1 MKKVP
6 LLIVPI
12 TFVLLSCGSGSS
24 KQAAAEKQNET
35 MGKKYQVNLVTVDPG
50 HFHAALV
57 QKRMYEQVSPEVH
70 VYAPEGPD
78 CQQHLTR
85 IESYNNREKNPASWK
100 EIVYTGPDFFEKM
113 LAEKAG
119 NVVVLSGN
127 NKKKSEYITQSVNSG
142 FNVLADKPM
151 IIDPEDFPLLES
163 AFSVAKEKQ
172 LLLYD
177 IMTERFE
184 ITTILQK
191 LLSQK
196 ADLFGGLK
204 PGTRYV
210 AEQSFLIA
218 NLWMIKL
225 PDRSGAL
232 ELGCCCI

>member
-1 MKKVP
+1 
-6 LLIVPI
+6 
-12 TFVLLSCGSGSS
+12 
-24 KQAAAEKQNET
+24 
-35 MGKKYQVNLVTVDPG
+35 
-50 HFHAALV
+50 
-57 QKRMYEQVSPEVH
+57 MYEQVSPDVH

-78 CQQHLTR
+78 CQQHLAR
-85 IESYNNREKNPASWK
+85 INSYNKRETNPTSWN

-127 NKKKSEYITQSVNSG
+127 NKKKAEYISKSVNSG

-163 AFSVAKEKQ
+163 AFSAAKEKG

-184 ITTILQK
+184 VTTILQK

-196 ADLFGGLK
+196 ADLFG
-204 PGTRYV
+204 T
-210 AEQSFLIA
+210 
-218 NLWMIKL
+218 
-225 PDRSGAL
+225 
-232 ELGCCCI
+232 